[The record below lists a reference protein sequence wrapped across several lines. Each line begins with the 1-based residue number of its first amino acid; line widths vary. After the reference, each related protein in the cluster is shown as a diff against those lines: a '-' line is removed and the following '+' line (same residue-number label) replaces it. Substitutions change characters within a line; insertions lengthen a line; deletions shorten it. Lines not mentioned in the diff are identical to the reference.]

1 MRFSVERD
9 VLADATGWA
18 ARYVPKP
25 TGGTQ
30 QVLTG
35 LLLEATLP
43 TEAPGPAAST
53 PAADAEGS
61 SGPGHAGPAPRT
73 GLTVSAFDGEVAARA
88 PVGEAVVTEA
98 GRVVVPG
105 RLLADVVRNLPD
117 ATVVVEA
124 TDARMI
130 IECGSARF
138 RIPTLAAADYPVLP
152 EFPPPVGEV
161 DTLGFAAAVAQ
172 VAPAAGRDDT
182 LAVLTAVRLEIAQ
195 GGLTLVATDRYRLAV
210 RTIPWQPTVDGP
222 EAVAHVPARL
232 LADVARLPTGA
243 SRVALGMGTD
253 DSGVLRFG
261 LAVDGRQTIV
271 RLLEGTFPNYRRL
284 LPEATELTVTAQTAV
299 LAAAVRRVAL
309 VATRTAPLRFVF
321 SAGQVVAEAG
331 EGGGAQASELVP
343 VEYSGP
349 ELSVLFNPAFLL
361 DGLAAV
367 EGDEAIIAFVT
378 ADPQTASSRPVV
390 LTGKDDGED
399 YRYLLMPIRTGTA

>member
-25 TGGTQ
+25 TAGAQ

-35 LLLEATLP
+35 LLLEATMP
-43 TEAPGPAAST
+43 TPDQAGDQAGDQATDQTTEQARTQAPGPA
-53 PAADAEGS
+53 
-61 SGPGHAGPAPRT
+61 
-73 GLTVSAFDGEVAARA
+73 LTVSAFDSEVAARA
-88 PVGEAVVTEA
+88 PVEAVVTEP

-117 ATVVVEA
+117 APVVVEA
-124 TDARMI
+124 TETRVI
-130 IECGSARF
+130 IECGAARF
-138 RIPTLAAADYPVLP
+138 RIPALAAEDYPVLP
-152 EFPPPVGEV
+152 AFPPPVGEV

-172 VAPAAGRDDT
+172 VAPAAGRDDA
-182 LAVLTAVRLEIAQ
+182 LPVLTAVRLEIAR
-195 GGLTLVATDRYRLAV
+195 GGLTMVATDRYRLAV
-210 RTIPWQPTVDGP
+210 RTIPWQPTVDEP
-222 EAVAHVPARL
+222 DAVAHVPARL
-232 LADVARLPTGA
+232 LADMAKLPTTA
-243 SRVALGMGTD
+243 SRVALGMGVD
-253 DSGVLRFG
+253 EAGVLRFG
-261 LAVDGRQTIV
+261 LSVNGRQTIV
-271 RLLEGTFPNYRRL
+271 RLLEGSFPNYRRL
-284 LPEATELTVTAQTAV
+284 LPETSELTVTAPTAV

-309 VATRTAPLRFVF
+309 VATRTAPLRFTF

-331 EGGGAQASELVP
+331 DGGGAQASELVP
-343 VEYSGP
+343 VEYDGP

-367 EGDEAIIAFVT
+367 EGDEAIIGFAT
-378 ADPQTASSRPVV
+378 ADPEIASSKPAV

>member
-9 VLADATGWA
+9 VLADVTGWA

-25 TGGTQ
+25 AGGSH

-35 LLLEATLP
+35 LLLEAALP
-43 TEAPGPAAST
+43 APGT
-53 PAADAEGS
+53 
-61 SGPGHAGPAPRT
+61 AGPVPA
-73 GLTVSAFDGEVAARA
+73 LTVSAFDGEVAARA
-88 PVGEAVVTEA
+88 PVEAVVTEA
-98 GRVVVPG
+98 GRAVVPG

-117 ATVVVEA
+117 APVVVDA
-124 TDARMI
+124 TEARMI
-130 IECGSARF
+130 IECGAARF
-138 RIPTLAAADYPVLP
+138 RIPTLDAEDYPALP
-152 EFPPPVGEV
+152 EFPPPLGEV

-172 VAPAAGRDDT
+172 VAPAAGRDDA
-182 LAVLTAVRLEIAQ
+182 LAVLTAVRLEIAR

-210 RTIPWQPTVDGP
+210 RTIPWQPTVDDP

-232 LADVARLPTGA
+232 LADLARLPTTA
-243 SRVALGMGTD
+243 SRIALGMGTD
-253 DSGVLRFG
+253 DSGVARFG
-261 LAVDGRQTIV
+261 LSVNGRQTIM
-271 RLLEGTFPNYRRL
+271 RLLDGTFPNYRRL
-284 LPEATELTVTAQTAV
+284 LPEESELTVTAQTAV

-309 VATRTAPLRFVF
+309 VATRTAPLRFTF

-331 EGGGAQASELVP
+331 DGGGAQASELVP

-367 EGDEAIIAFVT
+367 EGDEAIVGFAT
-378 ADPQTASSRPVV
+378 ADPTIASSKPAV

-399 YRYLLMPIRTGTA
+399 YRYLLMPIRTGTSPDS